1 MRISEDYGVPIFFRS
16 PHSAVVFLTRML
28 SPLVRFALAVASIQV
43 GGGLVTYRVT
53 PSETDPQ
60 IKRFNEPHYI
70 VFDSST
76 TRSANLLLFMTGTG
90 GNPDN
95 VSDFLK
101 VAAGQG
107 YRVIALAY
115 NDVPAVIGVCPRDPD
130 PRCSANVRQKRIF
143 GDDVTN
149 LIDDSPAESI
159 VNRLV
164 KLLVKLDH
172 DHPSDGW
179 SEYLNG
185 DVPRWERIVV
195 SGHSQGAGMAAYI
208 AQRKRVAR
216 VVLFSSPWDFY
227 GRDRQIAPWVLKGPG
242 ATPSDF
248 WFGAYHEKENTASLI
263 AEEYHALRIPSSHVR
278 VFKLEP
284 ARVVGPNPYHL
295 SMVGNRVT
303 PRDQSDAPAYADDW
317 RFLIGSSGNN

>member
-1 MRISEDYGVPIFFRS
+1 M
-16 PHSAVVFLTRML
+16 RML
-28 SPLVRFALAVASIQV
+28 SLITRSGLALGMLSSLAAPVADD
-43 GGGLVTYRVT
+43 LVTYRVT
-53 PSETDPQ
+53 PSDTDPA
-60 IKRFNEPHYI
+60 IRRFNQPHYI
-70 VFDSST
+70 VFDSSRA
-76 TRSANLLLFMTGTG
+76 RSADLLVFMTGTG
-90 GNPDN
+90 GNPDA

-115 NDVPAVIGVCPRDPD
+115 NDVPSVVAICTQDPD
-130 PRCSANVRQKRIF
+130 PGCSAKVRQKRIF
-143 GDDVTN
+143 GDNITD

-179 SEYLNG
+179 SQYLVA
-185 DVPRWERIVV
+185 DTPRWERIVV

-208 AQRKRVAR
+208 AQRNRVAR

-227 GRDRQIAPWVLKGPG
+227 GRNRQIAPWVLDGPR
-242 ATPSDF
+242 ATPSDL

-263 AEEYHALRIPSSHVR
+263 RREYEALRIPAAHVR
-278 VFKLEP
+278 VFRLEP
-284 ARVVGPNPYHL
+284 AHLMGPNPYHV

-303 PRDQSDAPAYADDW
+303 PRDGVGAPAYAEAW
-317 RFLIGSSGNN
+317 RFLVGSSPKQ

>member
-1 MRISEDYGVPIFFRS
+1 LLSRIARSGVALGIFAS
-16 PHSAVVFLTRML
+16 LGTP
-28 SPLVRFALAVASIQV
+28 ALD
-43 GGGLVTYRVT
+43 GLVTYRVT
-53 PSETDPQ
+53 PSDTDPA

-70 VFDSST
+70 VFDST
-76 TRSANLLLFMTGTG
+76 AARSADLLVFMTGTG

-115 NDVPAVIGVCPRDPD
+115 NDAPAVVGVCPRDPD
-130 PRCSANVRQKRIF
+130 PNCSAKVRQKRIF
-143 GDDVTN
+143 GDDVTDR
-149 LIDDSPAESI
+149 IDDSPAESI

-172 DHPSDGW
+172 DHPSEGW
-179 SEYLNG
+179 SEYVDG
-185 DVPRWERIVV
+185 DKPKWERIVV

-208 AQRKRVAR
+208 AQRNRVAR

-227 GRDRQIAPWVLKGPG
+227 GRDREIAPWVLAGPR
-242 ATPSDF
+242 ATPADL
-248 WFGAYHEKENTASLI
+248 WYGAYHEKENTASLI
-263 AEEYHALRIPSSHVR
+263 AEEYKALRIPASHVR

-284 ARVVGPNPYHL
+284 TRLLGQNPYHL

-303 PRDQSDAPAYADDW
+303 PRDQHDAPAYAEEW
-317 RFLIGSSGNN
+317 QFLVGSSPKQ